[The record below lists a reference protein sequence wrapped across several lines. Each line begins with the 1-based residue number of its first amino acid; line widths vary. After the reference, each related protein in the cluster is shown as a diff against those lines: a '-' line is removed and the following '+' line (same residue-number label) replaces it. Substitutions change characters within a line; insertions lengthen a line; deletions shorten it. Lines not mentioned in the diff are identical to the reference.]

1 MENDIYRLVST
12 YRVNIELKFT
22 TNSIVALLDNEYET
36 IVIRNGWYSN
46 LLEQIE
52 ENCKDMRK
60 RREEKENEVIER
72 LKKFLDCNE

>member
-22 TNSIVALLDNEYET
+22 SNTIVAILDNGYET
-36 IVIRNGWYSN
+36 VMIRNGWYSN

-72 LKKFLDCNE
+72 LKKF

>member
-1 MENDIYRLVST
+1 MEDDIYRLVST

-22 TNSIVALLDNEYET
+22 SNTIVAILDNGYET
-36 IVIRNGWYSN
+36 VMIRNGWYSN

-72 LKKFLDCNE
+72 LKKF